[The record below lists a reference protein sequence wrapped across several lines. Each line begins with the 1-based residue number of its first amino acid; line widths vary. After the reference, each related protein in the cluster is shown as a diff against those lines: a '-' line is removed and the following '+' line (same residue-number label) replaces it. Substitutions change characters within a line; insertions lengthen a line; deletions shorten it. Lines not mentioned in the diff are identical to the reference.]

1 MMRTLLFGIVFSS
14 GAVALGYGYWQ
25 SHQAAAEQDQLASL
39 EPIIGDLLDSPT
51 TAARA
56 EVGDLADG
64 GNTAADGSMI
74 GLVNESGAA
83 GGAGAASGFL
93 GDPSAAG
100 FSSHGRVETEG
111 ADVGEGIEWI
121 DFDRLA
127 VPDYSGEPTFDDEA
141 RPAREDI
148 FPEGVL
154 ALDGERVA
162 IDGFMMPI
170 DWVPGSREVAAFI
183 LSPYPP
189 GCHFGNVPRMD
200 EYIEATVQDE
210 AGAPWLAYRAIR
222 VIGTLEVGEEIDDY
236 GYVMSIYRLDVES
249 VESLW

>member
-1 MMRTLLFGIVFSS
+1 MRTFLFGLVFSS
-14 GAVALGYGYWQ
+14 GAAALGFGYWQ
-25 SHQAAAEQDQLASL
+25 NHQAAAEQDQLASL
-39 EPIIGDLLDSPT
+39 EPIVGDLLDAPI
-51 TAARA
+51 AAGPA
-56 EVGDLADG
+56 GVGDLAEG

-74 GLVNESGAA
+74 GLVNESGAS
-83 GGAGAASGFL
+83 GGDDSVSGFS
-93 GDPSAAG
+93 G
-100 FSSHGRVETEG
+100 HGRVETEG
-111 ADVGEGIEWI
+111 ADVGEGIEWV

-127 VPDYSGEPTFDDEA
+127 IPDYSGEPTFDDEA

-148 FPEGVL
+148 FPEEIL
-154 ALDGERVA
+154 ALDGQRVA

-200 EYIEATVQDE
+200 EYIEATVEGE
-210 AGAPWLAYRAIR
+210 AGVPWLAYRAIR

-236 GYVMSIYRLDVES
+236 GYVMSIYRLNVES
-249 VESLW
+249 VDTLW